1 MKKIK
6 LSAKTALVSGLVAAS
21 TAGIVYATPEILE
34 SINSDTTDNLKLV
47 VEKVDN
53 DTARV
58 SIDNIKEIPRSLQFS
73 IKLDGAELKDGE
85 NSIRDLVSKEI
96 ETIVST
102 NEDQSNS
109 NEILTDYTLS
119 LIHI

>member
-85 NSIRDLVSKEI
+85 NSICLLYTSPSPRD
-96 ETIVST
+96 
-102 NEDQSNS
+102 
-109 NEILTDYTLS
+109 
-119 LIHI
+119 

>member
-21 TAGIVYATPEILE
+21 AAGIVYATPEILE

-73 IKLDGAELKDGE
+73 IKLDGA
-85 NSIRDLVSKEI
+85 
-96 ETIVST
+96 
-102 NEDQSNS
+102 
-109 NEILTDYTLS
+109 
-119 LIHI
+119 